1 MGELEELSMR
11 NRVFFFEDELLRLHR
26 TGERFI
32 TPTKKSKAN
41 WEGLVYTRC
50 RGNAKGR
57 RVYLTTKT
65 IAILSGMYDLDD
77 IDCVRGDPIAQFD
90 TTCKIHRID

>member
-11 NRVFFFEDELLRLHR
+11 NRVLFFENELLTLHR
-26 TGERFI
+26 TGKKFMGK
-32 TPTKKSKAN
+32 TKENRAN
-41 WEGLVYTRC
+41 WEGLLHTRS
-50 RGNAKGR
+50 RGNARGK
-57 RVYLTTKT
+57 RVYLTAKT
-65 IAILSGMYDLDD
+65 IAMLSGMYDLDD